1 MENTNSRIIQYDWI
15 LKRKLILAQA
25 IKHVKHK
32 IKSMAPQIPQE
43 KSIWIL

>member
-1 MENTNSRIIQYDWI
+1 MENTNSRIFQYDCI
-15 LKRKLILAQA
+15 LKLKLILAQD

-32 IKSMAPQIPQE
+32 IKPTAPQIPQE